1 MVEPIRLDIERAAGE
16 RSSSVAPGGGGRPRL
31 LLIDDELSVARF
43 LAHAAEEC
51 GYEAIVTVTAES
63 FRAQYLTADPAVV
76 VVDLALPRS
85 DGVELLRFLAE
96 QRCEALVL
104 IISGFDA
111 RVLDAAMRLGTA
123 MGLRMAGPLAKP
135 VRLQALMEAIGEAE
149 KEAEAS

>member
-1 MVEPIRLDIERAAGE
+1 MVEPIPIDIDRAPGE
-16 RSSSVAPGGGGRPRL
+16 SPGFTARGGGGRPRL

-63 FRAQYLTADPAVV
+63 FRAQYVTADPAVV

-96 QRCEALVL
+96 QRCAALVL
-104 IISGFDA
+104 IISGFDP
-111 RVLDAAMRLGTA
+111 RVLDAAMRLGKA

-135 VRLQALMEAIGEAE
+135 VRLQALMEAIGEA
-149 KEAEAS
+149 KEEAKAS

>member
-1 MVEPIRLDIERAAGE
+1 MVDPIRLNVERAAGDAA
-16 RSSSVAPGGGGRPRL
+16 SVTARGGSGRPRL

-63 FRAQYLTADPAVV
+63 FRAQYVTADPAVV

-96 QRCEALVL
+96 HRCEALVL

-123 MGLRMAGPLAKP
+123 FGLRMAGPLSKP
-135 VRLQALMEAIGEAE
+135 VRLQALMEAIGQAG
-149 KEAEAS
+149 KEAAAS

>member
-16 RSSSVAPGGGGRPRL
+16 RASSAARGGGGRPRL

-63 FRAQYLTADPAVV
+63 FRAQYVTADPAVV

-135 VRLQALMEAIGEAE
+135 VRLQALMEAIGEAA
-149 KEAEAS
+149 KEAAAS

>member
-1 MVEPIRLDIERAAGE
+1 MVEPIPIDIDRATGE
-16 RSSSVAPGGGGRPRL
+16 SPSFTARGGGGRPRL

-63 FRAQYLTADPAVV
+63 FRAQYVTADPDVV

-96 QRCEALVL
+96 QRCAALVL
-104 IISGFDA
+104 IISGFDP
-111 RVLDAAMRLGTA
+111 RVLDAAMRLGKA

-135 VRLQALMEAIGEAE
+135 VRLQALMEAIGEA
-149 KEAEAS
+149 KEEAKAS